1 MIISKGHPYKIY
13 NNYKIIKQQQVSKK
27 LNFVILILERD
38 PSSESDDVAIARKRN
53 LDKNNSRIKIKQE
66 IESSYSSECN
76 YSIFFVYKDS
86 ITIFS

>member
-66 IESSYSSECN
+66 IESS
-76 YSIFFVYKDS
+76 
-86 ITIFS
+86 

>member
-13 NNYKIIKQQQVSKK
+13 NNNKIIKQQQVSKK

-66 IESSYSSECN
+66 IESSYSSE
-76 YSIFFVYKDS
+76 YSS
-86 ITIFS
+86 SEE

>member
-13 NNYKIIKQQQVSKK
+13 NNNKIIKQQQVSKK

-66 IESSYSSECN
+66 IESS
-76 YSIFFVYKDS
+76 
-86 ITIFS
+86 